1 MTRFERELSGAL
13 GAYWKDSAE
22 KELQQIEKDL
32 NEGKITIDAS
42 GVARNCI
49 GRTLHDDMLEKVAK
63 VSRKVNVE
71 ATRAARD
78 EETAKVIEAYR
89 ASYTGP
95 SEEEMFEM
103 RAAFGTGTTV
113 VDIFTGK
120 KIKL

>member
-1 MTRFERELSGAL
+1 MTRFEKKLSGAL
-13 GAYWKDSAE
+13 GAYWKKEAE
-22 KELQQIEKDL
+22 KELARVKADID
-32 NEGKITIDAS
+32 EGKITIDEN
-42 GVARNCI
+42 GIARNCI

-63 VSRKVNVE
+63 VSDKVNVE
-71 ATRAARD
+71 ATRDARD

-95 SEEEMFEM
+95 SEEEIFEM